1 MEYKDYYKTLGV
13 KKDAS
18 AADIKKAFRKLARK
32 HHPDVNQGDK
42 AAEEKFKDIN
52 EAYEVL
58 SDEEKRAKYDRFG
71 SEWQQFSGAGG
82 QTQDF
87 NWGAWGG
94 QPGAGGQR
102 GAGGSQYRTVS
113 PEEFEQMFGGG
124 GMRGGSGF
132 SDFFETLFGGMGGGA
147 PGGGAPGGGAQRGRT
162 TGQPRSGFGGSF
174 SSGDDMFG
182 GMGARPAQQL
192 DQEHPIQV
200 TLEEAFHGT
209 TRTLQWENGKRVE
222 ARIPRGV
229 RTGSKVRLSGA
240 SGTGDLYLKVDVLPN
255 AIFERDGDD
264 LRMIQPVDIFTALLG
279 GKISVPAID
288 KTVNLTIPEG
298 TRNGKVFRLAKLGMP
313 KLRKPDERGDL
324 YVTVAIELPAK
335 LSEEEKRIV
344 REWQQL
350 RAG

>member
-13 KKDAS
+13 KKDAD

-82 QTQDF
+82 QAQDF

-94 QPGAGGQR
+94 QPGGRQ
-102 GAGGSQYRTVS
+102 GAGGGQYRTVS

-124 GMRGGSGF
+124 MSGGSGF
-132 SDFFETLFGGMGGGA
+132 SDFFETLFGSAGGRA
-147 PGGGAPGGGAQRGRT
+147 SAR
-162 TGQPRSGFGGSF
+162 PRPGFGGSF
-174 SSGDDMFG
+174 SSADDMFG
-182 GMGARPAQQL
+182 GMGARPVQQL

-209 TRTLQWENGKRVE
+209 TRTLTWENGKRVE

-229 RTGSKVRLSGA
+229 RTGSKVRLSGQGG
-240 SGTGDLYLKVDVLPN
+240 STDGRSGDLYLKVDVLPN

-264 LRMIQPVDIFTALLG
+264 LRMTQPVDIFTALLG

-324 YVTVAIELPAK
+324 YVTVAVELPTT
-335 LSEEEKRIV
+335 LSDEEKRIV
-344 REWQQL
+344 REWQQI